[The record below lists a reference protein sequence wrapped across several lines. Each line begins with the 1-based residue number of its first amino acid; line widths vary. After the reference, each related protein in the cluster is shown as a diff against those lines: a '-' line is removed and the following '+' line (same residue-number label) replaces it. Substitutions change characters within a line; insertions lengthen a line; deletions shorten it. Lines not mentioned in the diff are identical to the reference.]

1 MISKAFTCN
10 CGCGN
15 TIVIHVFDNSI
26 SIFFTKDRDHRAIE
40 DFIDYVKGYK
50 CLSGVLLAD
59 EDFDELVKLFA
70 AVPCT
75 NEPVE
80 NYSHIKFNYDEDFGY
95 SVELY
100 NDDNILHFLRHPGY
114 VYSLEINRKMQLHIL
129 EEIAAARAKKAS
141 HTTAAAGIGD

>member
-1 MISKAFTCN
+1 MLSKAFTCH

-26 SIFFTKDRDHRAIE
+26 SVFFTKDRDHRAID
-40 DFIDYVKGYK
+40 DFIDYIKGHK
-50 CLSGVLLAD
+50 CLSDVLLTN
-59 EDFDELVKLFA
+59 EDFDEIVKLFA
-70 AVPCT
+70 ATLCT

-114 VYSLEINRKMQLHIL
+114 VYSIKINRDLQMELIN
-129 EEIAAARAKKAS
+129 EIAAARAKKAS
-141 HTTAAAGIGD
+141 HTTR